1 MDEEPAPFANEINI
15 STRSH
20 GKIALPILT
29 TVYLRVEHDIL
40 CLPCLD
46 SINIPHFLSCPE
58 HQALKFIAVRE
69 QSLPNVSTSYLGQ
82 VFFGLK
88 NLEIIY
94 VVECSHQWPRPNL
107 SELEKERVKKF
118 KNGLERVW
126 HSCEKRV
133 TWRKEPIFIIKTLIT
148 DS

>member
-1 MDEEPAPFANEINI
+1 LKADLDFYLSARWIDEEPAPFANEINI

-20 GKIALPILT
+20 GKIVLPILT

-40 CLPCLD
+40 FLPCLD
-46 SINIPHFLSCPE
+46 SINIPHFLSSPE

-69 QSLPNVSTSYLGQ
+69 QSLTNVSTSYLGQ

-94 VVECSHQWPRPNL
+94 VVERSHQWPRPNL

-118 KNGLERVW
+118 KNGLERVGIAV
-126 HSCEKRV
+126 KNA
-133 TWRKEPIFIIKTLIT
+133 
-148 DS
+148 